1 MAETINFDHYKVF
14 THEDGSLVELGR
26 GAMGITY
33 KAFDT
38 NLRVNV
44 ALKVVNARFLKSD
57 IAQQR
62 FIREARAAAQLR
74 HPNVGS
80 VFHLGTSDDSYFY
93 AMEYIDGETLES
105 LVKRQGGLD
114 PALALNITVQVTRAL
129 SAAMKHQLVHRDI
142 KPANLMLVKD
152 DDEYV
157 VKVIDFGLA
166 KSIKMDDDEDAA
178 TISMGGF
185 VGTATFA
192 SPEQLEEK
200 ELDSR
205 SDIYSLG
212 VTLWYMLVG
221 HAPFSGSIAQ
231 VMSQHLNRP
240 APVEQIEKVPS
251 ELRGLLLRMVEKDPA
266 QRPQTPAALRVE
278 LENCLAHLG
287 TPDASAT
294 AVDEVIVVETPKPI
308 AVKIDKPKPSKPTE
322 PLHVNLYGIAGAVL
336 IVLALALFLFSKF
349 RSGEKPVELDKTAT
363 SASAAPIETPATTAT
378 AANPSPSPSAT
389 MIPDRSALIKK
400 AAAEGKA
407 LESAQKWPE
416 AVAKYVQIQKEFP
429 ESQVGETHLK
439 LLLNQLE
446 SGTTGIDDKTF
457 DEMRIPITE
466 AAKLDVAPAM
476 EILGSRLRKA
486 DPIASFKWLYAAA
499 ERGRAGAMREVG
511 LRYSNGAGV
520 DRDLVKAAQWF
531 DRARQEGDVSSKA
544 LLGECYLFGK
554 GVAKNEAR
562 GAALL
567 KDAAGAND
575 AHAMDLLA
583 HCYHKGIGVPHDDK
597 EAQRLFTQAAKL
609 GYGDSFGNLGV
620 LYLTSADTELGKNEK
635 ARKDRAV
642 SLFREG
648 VKQNNPFCLFLYA
661 QCLESGTGV
670 TVDLKEA
677 ESFYRRAAEAGNA
690 AARNWCH
697 EHKVAL
703 STEEEPP

>member
-14 THEDGSLVELGR
+14 TNEDGSLVELGR

-114 PALALNITVQVTRAL
+114 PALAINIAVQVTRAL
-129 SAAMKHQLVHRDI
+129 SAATKHQLVHRDI

-166 KSIKMDDDEDAA
+166 KSIKMDEDEDAA

-231 VMSQHLNRP
+231 VMSQHLSRP

-266 QRPQTPAALRVE
+266 KRPQTPAALRVE

-287 TPDASAT
+287 TPDAPAP
-294 AVDEVIVVETPKPI
+294 AVDEVVVVEKPKPI
-308 AVKIDKPKPSKPTE
+308 AAKIDKPKPSKPTE
-322 PLHVNLYGIAGAVL
+322 PLRVNFYAIAGGGL
-336 IVLALALFLFSKF
+336 IVVALALFLFFKF
-349 RSGEKPVELDKTAT
+349 RSGGKTAELEKPAI
-363 SASAAPIETPATTAT
+363 SASAPPIETPAATAT
-378 AANPSPSPSAT
+378 GAQPTAPPSAT
-389 MIPDRSALIKK
+389 TIPDRSALIKK
-400 AAAEGKA
+400 ATAEGEE

-416 AVAKYVQIQKEFP
+416 AVAKYVQILKEFP
-429 ESQVGETHLK
+429 ESDVGKVHLD

-446 SGTTGIDDKTF
+446 SGTTGINDKTF
-457 DEMRIPITE
+457 DQMRVPITE
-466 AAKLDVAPAM
+466 AAKLDVAAAM
-476 EILGSRLRKA
+476 EILGSHLRKA
-486 DPIASFKWLYAAA
+486 DPVASFNWLCAAA
-499 ERGRAGAMREVG
+499 VRNRPGAIREVG

-531 DRARQEGDVSSKA
+531 DWARQEGDVSSKA

-562 GAALL
+562 AAALL

-575 AHAMDLLA
+575 PHAMDLLA

-620 LYLTSADTELGKNEK
+620 LYLTSTDTELGKNEK
-635 ARKDRAV
+635 ARTDRAV

-690 AARNWCH
+690 SARKWCH
-697 EHKVAL
+697 DHKVAL
-703 STEEEPP
+703 STEEEPQ

>member
-14 THEDGSLVELGR
+14 TNEDGSLVELGR

-114 PALALNITVQVTRAL
+114 PALALNITIQVTRAL
-129 SAAMKHQLVHRDI
+129 SAATKHQLVHRDI

-166 KSIKMDDDEDAA
+166 KSIKVDEEEDAA

-231 VMSQHLNRP
+231 VMSQHLSRP

-251 ELRGLLLRMVEKDPA
+251 ELRGLLLRMVDKDPA

-294 AVDEVIVVETPKPI
+294 AVDEVIVVEKPKPI
-308 AVKIDKPKPSKPTE
+308 AAKIDKPKPSKPSE
-322 PLHVNLYGIAGAVL
+322 PLSVNLYGIAGGLL
-336 IVLALALFLFSKF
+336 IVVALALFLFFKF
-349 RSGEKPVELDKTAT
+349 RSGEKTAGLEKPTT
-363 SASAAPIETPATTAT
+363 SASAAPIETPATTVKPT
-378 AANPSPSPSAT
+378 ASPSAT
-389 MIPDRSALIKK
+389 TIPDRSALIKK
-400 AAAEGKA
+400 ATAEGEE
-407 LESAQKWPE
+407 LESGQKWPE
-416 AVAKYVQIQKEFP
+416 AVAKYLQIQKEFP
-429 ESQVGETHLK
+429 ESDVGKVHLN

-446 SGTTGIDDKTF
+446 SGATGIDDKTF
-457 DEMRIPITE
+457 DQMRVPITE

-476 EILGSRLRKA
+476 EILGRRLRKA
-486 DPIASFKWLYAAA
+486 DPVASFNWLCAAA
-499 ERGRAGAMREVG
+499 ARGRAGAMREVG

-531 DRARQEGDVSSKA
+531 DWARQEGDVSAKS
-544 LLGECYLFGK
+544 LLGECYLYGK

-562 GAALL
+562 AAALL

-575 AHAMDLLA
+575 PHAMDLLA

-597 EAQRLFTQAAKL
+597 EAYRLFTQAAKL

-620 LYLTSADTELGKNEK
+620 LYLTSVDTELGKNEK
-635 ARKDRAV
+635 ARTDRAV

-648 VKQNNPFCLFLYA
+648 VKLNNPFCLFLYA
-661 QCLESGTGV
+661 QCLESGKGV

-677 ESFYRRAAEAGNA
+677 ESFYRRAAEAGNV

-697 EHKVAL
+697 EHKVTL

>member
-14 THEDGSLVELGR
+14 TNEDGSLVELGR

-105 LVKRQGGLD
+105 LVKRQGGLN
-114 PALALNITVQVTRAL
+114 PALALNITIQVTRAL
-129 SAAMKHQLVHRDI
+129 SAATKHQLVHRDI

-166 KSIKMDDDEDAA
+166 KSVKMDEEEDAA

-212 VTLWYMLVG
+212 ITLWYMLVG
-221 HAPFSGSIAQ
+221 HAPFAGSIAQ
-231 VMSQHLNRP
+231 VMSQHLSRP

-251 ELRGLLLRMVEKDPA
+251 ELRGLLLRMIEKDPA

-294 AVDEVIVVETPKPI
+294 AVDEVIEVEKPKPKPI
-308 AVKIDKPKPSKPTE
+308 PAKIDKPKPSKPAE
-322 PLHVNLYGIAGAVL
+322 PLQVNLYGIAGGLL
-336 IVLALALFLFSKF
+336 IIVALALFLFFKF
-349 RSGEKPVELDKTAT
+349 RSGEKTAT
-363 SASAAPIETPATTAT
+363 SASAPPVETPAAT
-378 AANPSPSPSAT
+378 AIAATPGASPSAT
-389 MIPDRSALIKK
+389 TVPDRSALIKK
-400 AAAEGKA
+400 AAAEGEE

-416 AVAKYVQIQKEFP
+416 AVAKYVQMLKDFP
-429 ESQVGETHLK
+429 ESPVGKTHLE

-457 DEMRIPITE
+457 DQMRGPITE
-466 AAKLDVAPAM
+466 AAKLDVAVAM
-476 EILGSRLRKA
+476 EILGRRLRKA
-486 DPIASFKWLYAAA
+486 DPAASFTWLRSAADH
-499 ERGRAGAMREVG
+499 GRPGAMREVG
-511 LRYSNGAGV
+511 LRYSNGNGV

-531 DRARQEGDVSSKA
+531 DKARQEGDVSAKT
-544 LLGECYLFGK
+544 LLGECYLDGK
-554 GVAKNEAR
+554 GVAKNQTR
-562 GAALL
+562 GVALL

-575 AHAMDLLA
+575 ARAKDLLA
-583 HCYHKGIGVPHDDK
+583 DCYHHGTGVARDDK
-597 EAQRLFTQAAKL
+597 EAARLFSEAARL
-609 GYGDSFGNLGV
+609 GYFDSYGNLGV
-620 LYLTSADTELGKNEK
+620 IYLSSTNTELGKDEK
-635 ARKDRAV
+635 ARAERAV
-642 SLFREG
+642 SLFKEG
-648 VKQNNPFCLFLYA
+648 VNQNNPRCLYLFA
-661 QCLESGTGV
+661 RCLESGTGV
-670 TVDLKEA
+670 KADLKEA
-677 ESFYRRAAEAGNA
+677 ETNYRRAAEGGNA
-690 AARNWCH
+690 DALAWCH
-697 EHKVAL
+697 EHKVTL

>member
-1 MAETINFDHYKVF
+1 
-14 THEDGSLVELGR
+14 
-26 GAMGITY
+26 
-33 KAFDT
+33 
-38 NLRVNV
+38 
-44 ALKVVNARFLKSD
+44 
-57 IAQQR
+57 
-62 FIREARAAAQLR
+62 
-74 HPNVGS
+74 
-80 VFHLGTSDDSYFY
+80 
-93 AMEYIDGETLES
+93 
-105 LVKRQGGLD
+105 
-114 PALALNITVQVTRAL
+114 
-129 SAAMKHQLVHRDI
+129 
-142 KPANLMLVKD
+142 MLVKD

-231 VMSQHLNRP
+231 VMSQHLSRP

-294 AVDEVIVVETPKPI
+294 AVDEVIVVEKPKPKPV
-308 AVKIDKPKPSKPTE
+308 AAKVDRPKPSKPSE
-322 PLHVNLYGIAGAVL
+322 PLHVNFYAIAGGGL
-336 IVLALALFLFSKF
+336 IILALALFLFFKF
-349 RSGEKPVELDKTAT
+349 RSGEKTAT
-363 SASAAPIETPATTAT
+363 SASAAPIETPAATATAT
-378 AANPSPSPSAT
+378 AAQPSAPPSAT
-389 MIPDRSALIKK
+389 TIPDWSALIKK
-400 AAAEGKA
+400 ATAEGEE

-429 ESQVGETHLK
+429 ESGVGKVHLD

-457 DEMRIPITE
+457 DQMRVPITE
-466 AAKLDVAPAM
+466 AAKLDVAAAM
-476 EILGSRLRKA
+476 EILGRRSRKA
-486 DPIASFKWLYAAA
+486 DPVASFNWLCAAA
-499 ERGRAGAMREVG
+499 ARGRASAIREVG

-531 DRARQEGDVSSKA
+531 DWARQEGDVSAKT
-544 LLGECYLFGK
+544 LLAECYLDGK

-575 AHAMDLLA
+575 ARAKDLLA
-583 HCYHKGIGVPHDDK
+583 NCYHHGIGVPRDDK
-597 EAQRLFTQAAKL
+597 EAFRLFSEAAKL
-609 GYGDSFGNLGV
+609 GYFDSYGNLGV
-620 LYLTSADTELGKNEK
+620 IYLTSTDTELGKDQK
-635 ARKDRAV
+635 ARTERAV

-648 VKQNNPFCLFLYA
+648 VRQNNPLCLDLYA
-661 QCLESGTGV
+661 RCLESGTGV
-670 TVDLKEA
+670 KVDLKEA
-677 ESFYRRAAEAGNA
+677 EAHYRRAAEGGNA
-690 AARNWCH
+690 HALDWCH
-697 EHKVAL
+697 KNKITL
-703 STEEEPP
+703 STEEEPQ